1 MTTKQLQL
9 ENIEQQ
15 INKCKKCKLCET
27 ALNAVPGE
35 GNVNA
40 TIVFIGEAPGANEDK
55 TGKPFVGRAGKLLD
69 LMLNKIDMNRQ
80 DVWIGNV
87 IKHRPPKNRDPM
99 PNEIKSCEPFLTQ
112 QLSIIQPQLI
122 VTLGRFALNYFYPE
136 GKISID
142 HGNLLKI
149 DAYNIYPIYHP
160 AAALRNKGFAKAL
173 LEDFIQ
179 IPKIINEIN
188 NEVSINNQIGLFK

>member
-15 INKCKKCKLCET
+15 IKKCKKCKLCET